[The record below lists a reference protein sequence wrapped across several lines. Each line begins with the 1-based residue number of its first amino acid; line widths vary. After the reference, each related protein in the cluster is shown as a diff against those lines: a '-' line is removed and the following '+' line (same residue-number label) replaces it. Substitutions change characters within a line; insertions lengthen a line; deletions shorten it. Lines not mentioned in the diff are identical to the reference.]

1 MSFFQVVNPGSL
13 GEPRGWNNG
22 MLAPTGGRLLFVA
35 GQVASD
41 ESGEVAVGLSFVA
54 QFGVALARVLTV
66 VEEAGGGPEHVGR
79 LTIYVTD
86 KRAYL
91 SSLKELGVV
100 YRGHMGRNYP
110 AMSLVQVAG
119 LVEPNALLEI
129 EATAVLPE

>member
-1 MSFFQVVNPGSL
+1 MTFYRVVNPDAL

-22 MLAPTGGRLLFVA
+22 MLAPAGGRVLFVA

-41 ESGEVAVGLSFVA
+41 ESGEVVVGLSFVA
-54 QFGVALARVLTV
+54 QFGVALERVLKV

-86 KRAYL
+86 RKAYL
-91 SSLKELGVV
+91 SGLKELGVV
-100 YRGHMGRNYP
+100 YRAHMGRNYP

-129 EATAVLPE
+129 EGTAVLPE

>member
-1 MSFFQVVNPGSL
+1 MTFFRVVNPDAL
-13 GEPRGWNNG
+13 GDPRGWNNG
-22 MLAPTGGRLLFVA
+22 MLSPSRGRVLFVA

-41 ESGEVAVGLSFVA
+41 ENGEVAVGLSFVA
-54 QFGVALARVLTV
+54 QFGVALGRTLTV

-86 KRAYL
+86 KQAYL

-100 YRGHMGRNYP
+100 YRAHMGRNYP